1 MNIKQKINQLP
12 WSLILSLGV
21 LALIRPVIKILGD
34 VFGYDVSPLATVLIT
49 VVVALVWIGTVVKL
63 KVKNPVI
70 VLAASGVV
78 YAVLS
83 IAMAVTIQLFAPDLG
98 DDEVKISVLLTIGLI
113 ATAIFNL
120 IYGAFLGFIASLL
133 QRVMNK

>member
-98 DDEVKISVLLTIGLI
+98 DDEAKVSVLLTIGLV